1 MLIQC
6 SICKRIRKFGQWIK
20 APETLITDSNIPI
33 KFILCDDC
41 RGLLRKATED
51 HYVNG
56 GCERLRKLEKKVTIF
71 DITIAVMVAFWTI
84 FAVIGG
90 VFILQWWVRG

>member
-6 SICKRIRKFGQWIK
+6 SVCKRIRKFGQWIK

-41 RGLLRKATED
+41 KGI
-51 HYVNG
+51 NG
-56 GCERLRKLEKKVTIF
+56 GCEKLRRLEKKFNIYDKIISILVLCTSLGIIILS
-71 DITIAVMVAFWTI
+71 ITF
-84 FAVIGG
+84 
-90 VFILQWWVRG
+90 LQRWANS